1 MQARVIPAT
10 ALAIES
16 FRESLRSL
24 LVLEPDQLARL
35 REVAETDAGF
45 EPTDELIRRLCEAL
59 RITER
64 DSASILSVCHYLY
77 ECIREGRNAEAL
89 VRELGEVA
97 SELGINDFP
106 TKQGYLKRLFGPNEA
121 YDRRVTARRTSEAAL
136 PVLERIWLYC
146 DLRAVAAEPPTEAP
160 RYVPVIV
167 ARLRF
172 DEPIAGQ
179 EAISF
184 QMTEETLG
192 TLALAVERVR
202 ELMHKIKLDLEDK
215 LY

>member
-10 ALAIES
+10 ALAIDS

-24 LVLEPDQLARL
+24 LVLEPDQLTRL
-35 REVAETDAGF
+35 RELTETDTGF
-45 EPTDELIRRLCEAL
+45 EPTDELIRRLREVL
-59 RITER
+59 GITER

-77 ECIREGRNAEAL
+77 DCAQEGQNAEAL
-89 VRELGEVA
+89 VRELGEV
-97 SELGINDFP
+97 SGELKIGGFP
-106 TKQGYLKRLFGPNEA
+106 AKQDHLKRLFSPNEA
-121 YDRRVTARRTSEAAL
+121 YDRRAMARQIGEAAL
-136 PVLERIWLYC
+136 PVLERTWLYC
-146 DLRAVAAEPPTEAP
+146 DLRAVGARSTTEAP

-184 QMTEETLG
+184 QMSEEALG
-192 TLALAVERVR
+192 NLALDVERIR
-202 ELMHKIKLDLEDK
+202 ELMGKIRLDLKDK